1 MHLRVSLKRGSTTH
15 FVLAKRACFLFLL
28 EMLIECITEGT
39 PFPAFETFDYKKTLP
54 RRFFLFY
61 DTFFQAGRHNKE
73 LWKAAIGSD
82 NAPVKRFGTCL
93 IEAHVITTVREN
105 YFMWIF
111 QIISD
116 KRLLPDDEVVEN
128 FKTEY
133 DCDNDSVPDPCNLVC
148 SKSRLQEKCQ
158 IRYNED
164 SGAFEIINKE
174 DSPTEYKAVQDEQ
187 SKVLVEIIKKYR
199 NNHEET
205 LEWMRAEATRLRDNR
220 ESLGKKAMKEAQS
233 AAKKRLRQFVD
244 SRESPTKR
252 RKRKSGNKG
261 RCSTTKVNFFAEQK
275 QRLDEEE
282 KNGLRRLWEVLYK
295 KVMNEVLE
303 KDEDSDEED
312 GNQIMTSCDWVNEL
326 EIEEV

>member
-1 MHLRVSLKRGSTTH
+1 MHLRVSLKRESTTH

-82 NAPVKRFGTCL
+82 DAPVKRFGTCL

-133 DCDNDSVPDPCNLVC
+133 ECDNDSVPDPCNLVC
-148 SKSRLQEKCQ
+148 SRSRIQEKCQ

-164 SGAFEIINKE
+164 SGAFEIINKV

-187 SKVLVEIIKKYR
+187 SKALVEIIKKYR

-220 ESLGKKAMKEAQS
+220 EGLGKKAMKEVQS

-244 SRESPTKR
+244 RESPTKR

-282 KNGLRRLWEVLYK
+282 KKGLRRLWELVYK

-303 KDEDSDEED
+303 KDDDSDEED

-326 EIEEV
+326 EMEEV